1 MLLHAAALTILQ
13 LCILLLFLRINTLHY
28 KMTLYNAWKVV
39 TAAVPRLAGNVSGF
53 VITAG
58 LFSESRDGGD
68 WRPGGGN
75 TAAKWRRCNPGTIHN
90 LRQWPHKRQ
99 SLHNLGKA

>member
-1 MLLHAAALTILQ
+1 M
-13 LCILLLFLRINTLHY
+13 CR
-28 KMTLYNAWKVV
+28 VV
-39 TAAVPRLAGNVSGF
+39 

-68 WRPGGGN
+68 RRQGGGN